1 MPFGAFGR
9 VGCSNE
15 VGCWVG
21 SWCWDYGPGFALFF
35 GTKDVKN
42 KILFSPDLEILL
54 ESMSLSV
61 VVIDRFQ

>member
-15 VGCWVG
+15 GRVSGWFRPGVGIVV
-21 SWCWDYGPGFALFF
+21 PVFALF

-42 KILFSPDLEILL
+42 KISTSFSPDL
-54 ESMSLSV
+54 
-61 VVIDRFQ
+61 